1 MLNVNQKLLRT
12 LVLGLVLSGTAACGT
27 APNNA
32 QTRNQSAL
40 QAQSL
45 NTKAS
50 MEALANLMMGVYD
63 SRDQALADPENYRD
77 VTLHMVRIWPERKD
91 GPWLYI
97 EQALST
103 QVALPY
109 RQRVYRLMPQGQGRI
124 ASEVYTLPEPALK
137 YAGAWRSRAALGELK
152 PADLTPRTG
161 CAVVLRQ
168 TGPNIWAGAT
178 VGRECP
184 SDLYGAAYATSEVVV
199 TGTTLKSWDRGY
211 DANGEQVWGAEKGG
225 YIFKRRS
232 TEAR

>member
-1 MLNVNQKLLRT
+1 MFNFNQTLRRA
-12 LVLGLVLSGTAACGT
+12 LVLGLLVSGTLGCGT
-27 APNNA
+27 NPQNA
-32 QTRNQSAL
+32 QTRNPATL

-50 MEALANLMMGVYD
+50 MEKLANLMIGVYD

-77 VTLHMVRIWPERKD
+77 VTLHMVRIWPERRD

-103 QVALPY
+103 QIALPY

-152 PADLTPRTG
+152 PTDLTPRTG

-168 TGPNIWAGAT
+168 TGPNIWAGST

-184 SDLYGAAYATSEVVV
+184 SELYGAAYATSEVVV

-225 YIFKRRS
+225 YVFVRRS
-232 TEAR
+232 TNNR